1 MAGLPRGA
9 VPTPLVATMAA
20 KNGGSGSDKPFT
32 YCPGGVDFSE
42 LKSPKMSRRIA
53 RNQEQ
58 GAAAANQRQV
68 LGDIHRHPLL
78 TEFGIHHGLE
88 SCCEQFFTHFCRV
101 ALLPS
106 LLAIMAFTMITLIA
120 SSPLKFEGSPCPE

>member
-9 VPTPLVATMAA
+9 VPTPLVVTMAA

-68 LGDIHRHPLL
+68 TEKMQSFKQYFYKSILTHTSMYDTTIKSMMIALTQPAFSTSNENLL
-78 TEFGIHHGLE
+78 YLKTL
-88 SCCEQFFTHFCRV
+88 
-101 ALLPS
+101 S
-106 LLAIMAFTMITLIA
+106 LN
-120 SSPLKFEGSPCPE
+120 

>member
-68 LGDIHRHPLL
+68 
-78 TEFGIHHGLE
+78 TEKMQSFK
-88 SCCEQFFTHFCRV
+88 SFN
-101 ALLPS
+101 
-106 LLAIMAFTMITLIA
+106 
-120 SSPLKFEGSPCPE
+120 